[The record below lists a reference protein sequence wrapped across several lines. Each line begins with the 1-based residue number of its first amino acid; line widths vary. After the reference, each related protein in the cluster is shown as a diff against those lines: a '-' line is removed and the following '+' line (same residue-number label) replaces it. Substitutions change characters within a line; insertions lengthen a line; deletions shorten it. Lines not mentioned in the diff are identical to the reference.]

1 MLKIVPNCEFF
12 VLLQLEKLFVLGT
25 LISLIIGCVS
35 IGIILSAPMGP
46 IGILTVQ
53 RTLNKGQKSGLFTGL
68 GAAASDLFYCL
79 LTGLGISF
87 ITDFIEGNITMLQIL
102 GSVILIVYASYMILH
117 NPANDQVK
125 DTNDK
130 DDNTRDAIT
139 GFLFTLS
146 NPLILFL
153 VIPLFARF
161 GFPNPEVHHWYHIIL
176 GYLFIAGGAML
187 WWSGITYI
195 VHKVR
200 SRFTKGSMWTINRI
214 MGSLLLIVS
223 LYGLGTGLIEYVSH
237 KGIL

>member
-1 MLKIVPNCEFF
+1 MA
-12 VLLQLEKLFVLGT
+12 T
-25 LISLIIGCVS
+25 LISLIIGCLS

-53 RTLNKGQKSGLFTGL
+53 RTLNKGRVSGWFTGL

-87 ITDFIEGNITMLQIL
+87 VTDYIEDNVTMLQIL
-102 GSVILIVYASYMILH
+102 GSVILIVYAAYMIFH
-117 NPANDQVK
+117 NPGDDRVK

-139 GFLFTLS
+139 GFFFTLS

-153 VIPLFARF
+153 IIPLFARF
-161 GFPNPEVHHWYHIIL
+161 GFPNPEEHKWYHIIL
-176 GYLFIAGGAML
+176 GYILITGGALL
-187 WWSGITYI
+187 WWTVITYA
-195 VHKVR
+195 VDKVR

-214 MGSLLLIVS
+214 MGTLLLLIS
-223 LYGLGTGLIEYVSH
+223 LYGLGSGLVKYVSTQ
-237 KGIL
+237 GLL

>member
-1 MLKIVPNCEFF
+1 M
-12 VLLQLEKLFVLGT
+12 GT
-25 LISLIIGCVS
+25 FISLIIGCVS
-35 IGIILSAPMGP
+35 IGVILSAPMGP

-139 GFLFTLS
+139 GFFFTLS

-161 GFPNPEVHHWYHIIL
+161 GFPNPEVHRWYHIIL

-187 WWSGITYI
+187 WWAGITYI